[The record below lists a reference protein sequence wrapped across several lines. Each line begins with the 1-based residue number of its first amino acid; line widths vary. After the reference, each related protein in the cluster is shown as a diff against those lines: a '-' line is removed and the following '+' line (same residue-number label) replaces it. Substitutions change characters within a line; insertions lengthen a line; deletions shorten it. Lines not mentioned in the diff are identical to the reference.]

1 MKFRLWIATLLSLVL
16 VSGCVPPGNNY
27 GDIARPILFGGE
39 ATIDWLAEYDE
50 PLLRQIVTH
59 NEQVAELSK

>member
-1 MKFRLWIATLLSLVL
+1 M
-16 VSGCVPPGNNY
+16 
-27 GDIARPILFGGE
+27 LFGGE

-59 NEQVAELSK
+59 NEQVAALAK

>member
-1 MKFRLWIATLLSLVL
+1 MKSKLWTGILLSLAL
-16 VSGCVPPGNNY
+16 SSGCAPPASSY

-39 ATIDWLAEYDE
+39 PTIDWLAEYDE

-59 NEQVAELSK
+59 NEQVAELAK

>member
-1 MKFRLWIATLLSLVL
+1 MKLRLWTAILSSLVL
-16 VSGCVPPGNNY
+16 VSGCVPPASSY
-27 GDIARPILFGGE
+27 GDIARPMLFGGE

-59 NEQVAELSK
+59 NEQVAALAK

>member
-16 VSGCVPPGNNY
+16 VSGCVHPENSY

-39 ATIDWLAEYDE
+39 PTIDWLAEYDE

-59 NEQVAELSK
+59 NEQVAELAK